1 MKAAWD
7 WHLPVET
14 ETQQREIVEFA
25 CDLGFDTLIVRD
37 PSEVMAR
44 RGAELGV
51 RIVAIVYAR
60 PSDAFAAAHPEC
72 LQRLLPAE
80 EEIARGGRENTPS
93 NFQLLSHRWFSIV
106 QDGATLC
113 FEYEASRSFLKER
126 VSSALEVA
134 DGVSFDGFGF
144 RNHYGCFCIRCM
156 DIRKTMAAA
165 QPEAHE
171 PELLARMSES
181 SLVTLSDA
189 LYEHAKAIKP
199 DAVVTN
205 HVWPPFYPNEYYG
218 NRLRLDFCTQTISW
232 FYPPH
237 WSLERVEFET
247 SEMKRLEDPKRNTF
261 VPFIGLYSDPYLV
274 RTPDRVRAEFEI
286 AGRYVKDHVVL
297 CSLETPHQYPEIADV
312 VKNAL
317 RT

>member
-14 ETQQREIVEFA
+14 GPQQREIVEFA
-25 CDLGFDTLIVRD
+25 SDLGFDTLIVRD
-37 PSEVMAR
+37 PTEAMAR
-44 RGAELGV
+44 RGAQLGV

-60 PSDAFAAAHPEC
+60 PSDAFAADHPEC

-80 EEIARGGRENTPS
+80 EEIARGANEGTPA

-113 FEYEASRSFLKER
+113 FEHEASRSFLKER
-126 VSSALEVA
+126 VRSTLKIA

-144 RNHYGCFCIRCM
+144 RNHYACFCDRCAA
-156 DIRKTMAAA
+156 IRKTMAADR
-165 QPEAHE
+165 PEAHE
-171 PELLARMSES
+171 PELLARMSET
-181 SLVTLSDA
+181 SLVTLSDV

-199 DAVVTN
+199 DAIVTN
-205 HVWPPFYPNEYYG
+205 HVWPPFYPNESYG
-218 NRLRLDFCTQTISW
+218 YRLRLDFCTQTISW

-247 SEMKRLEDPKRNTF
+247 AEMKRLEDVTRSTF

-274 RTPDRVRAEFEI
+274 RSPDRVRAEFEI
-286 AGRYVKDHVVL
+286 ASRFVENHVVL
-297 CSLETPHQYPEIADV
+297 CNLETPRRHPEIAAV
-312 VKNAL
+312 VRGAL
-317 RT
+317 EE

>member
-25 CDLGFDTLIVRD
+25 SDLGFDTLIVRD
-37 PSEVMAR
+37 PSEAMAR

-60 PSDAFAAAHPEC
+60 PSDAFAVDHPEC

-80 EEIARGGRENTPS
+80 EEIARAGRENTPS
-93 NFQLLSHRWFSIV
+93 DFQLLSHRWFSIV

-113 FEYEASRSFLKER
+113 FEHEASRSFLKER

-144 RNHYGCFCIRCM
+144 RNHYGCFCIRCT
-156 DIRKTMAAA
+156 DIRMTMAAEP
-165 QPEAHE
+165 PEAFE
-171 PELLARMSES
+171 PELLARMSEA
-181 SLVTLSDA
+181 SLVTVSDV
-189 LYEHAKAIKP
+189 LYEHAKGIKP
-199 DAVVTN
+199 DAVVAN
-205 HVWPPFYPNEYYG
+205 HVWPPFHPNEYYG

-247 SEMKRLEDPKRNTF
+247 AEMKRLEDPKRNTF
-261 VPFIGLYSDPYLV
+261 VPFIGLYADPYLV
-274 RTPDRVRAEFEI
+274 RSPERVRAEFDV
-286 AGRYVKDHVVL
+286 ACRYVKDHVVL
-297 CSLETPHQYPEIADV
+297 CNLETPRRYPEIAAV
-312 VKNAL
+312 VRDAL
-317 RT
+317 EA

>member
-14 ETQQREIVEFA
+14 GSQQREIVEFA
-25 CDLGFDTLIVRD
+25 DDLGFDTLIVRD
-37 PSEVMAR
+37 PSAVMAR

-60 PSDAFAAAHPEC
+60 PSDAFAGAHPEC
-72 LQRLLPAE
+72 LQRLLSAE
-80 EEIARGGRENTPS
+80 DEIARAGHEGTPA
-93 NFQLLSHRWFSIV
+93 NFQLLSHRWYSIV
-106 QDGATLC
+106 QEGATLC
-113 FEYEASRSFLKER
+113 FEHEASRSFLKER
-126 VSSALEVA
+126 VSRALEIA
-134 DGVSFDGFGF
+134 DGVAFDGFGF
-144 RNHYGCFCIRCM
+144 RNHYACFCDRCT
-156 DIRKTMAAA
+156 DVRTSMAAG

-171 PELLARMSES
+171 PDVLARMSET
-181 SLVTLSDA
+181 SLVAVSDV
-189 LYEHAKAIKP
+189 LYEHAKAIQR

-247 SEMKRLEDPKRNTF
+247 AEMKRLEDVKRNTF

-274 RTPDRVRAEFEI
+274 RSPDRVRAEFEV
-286 AGRYVKDHVVL
+286 AARYADGHVVL
-297 CSLETPHQYPEIADV
+297 CNLETPRHHPEIAAV
-312 VKNAL
+312 VKDAL
-317 RT
+317 GT

>member
-25 CDLGFDTLIVRD
+25 SDLGFDTLIVRD

-44 RGAELGV
+44 RGEALGV

-80 EEIARGGRENTPS
+80 DEIVRAGHEGGPA

-113 FEYEASRSFLKER
+113 FEHEASRSFLKER
-126 VSSALEVA
+126 VSRALDVA

-144 RNHYGCFCIRCM
+144 RNHYGCFCDRCAA
-156 DIRKTMAAA
+156 IRKTMAAE

-171 PELLARMSES
+171 PQLLARMSEA
-181 SLVTLSDA
+181 SLVRISEV
-189 LYEHAKAIKP
+189 LYEHAKTVKP
-199 DAVVTN
+199 DAIVTN
-205 HVWPPFYPNEYYG
+205 HVWPPFHPNEYYG

-232 FYPPH
+232 FYPPR

-247 SEMKRLEDPKRNTF
+247 AEMKRLEDANRNTF

-274 RTPDRVRAEFEI
+274 RFPDRVRAEFEI
-286 AGRYVKDHVVL
+286 AGRYVEDHVVL
-297 CSLETPHQYPEIADV
+297 CSLETPHQYPEIAAV

>member
-14 ETQQREIVEFA
+14 ETRQREIVEFA
-25 CDLGFDTLIVRD
+25 SDLGFDTLIVRD
-37 PSEVMAR
+37 PTEAMAR
-44 RGAELGV
+44 RGETLGV

-60 PSDAFAAAHPEC
+60 PSDAFAADHPEC
-72 LQRLLPAE
+72 LQRLLPRE
-80 EEIARGGRENTPS
+80 DEIVRAGHDRAPA

-106 QDGATLC
+106 QDTAALC
-113 FEYEASRSFLKER
+113 FEHEASRSFLKER
-126 VSSALEVA
+126 VSQALEVA

-144 RNHYGCFCIRCM
+144 RNHYACFCDRCAA
-156 DIRKTMAAA
+156 IRKTMAAG
-165 QPEAHE
+165 QPGAHE
-171 PELLARMSES
+171 PELLARMSET
-181 SLVTLSDA
+181 SLITLSDV
-189 LYEHAKAIKP
+189 LYEHAKAIEP
-199 DAVVTN
+199 DAIVTN

-237 WSLERVEFET
+237 WSLERVAFET
-247 SEMKRLEDPKRNTF
+247 AEMKRLEDPNRNSF

-274 RTPDRVRAEFEI
+274 RSPDRVRAEFEI
-286 AGRYVKDHVVL
+286 ARRYVEDHVVL
-297 CSLETPHQYPEIADV
+297 CSLETPHQYPEIAAV

-317 RT
+317 RK

>member
-14 ETQQREIVEFA
+14 GSQQREIVEFA

-60 PSDAFAAAHPEC
+60 PSDAFAGSHPEC

-80 EEIARGGRENTPS
+80 DEIARAGHEGTPA

-106 QDGATLC
+106 QDGSTLC
-113 FEYEASRSFLKER
+113 FEHEASRSFLKER
-126 VSSALEVA
+126 VSRALEIA
-134 DGVSFDGFGF
+134 DGVAFDGFGF
-144 RNHYGCFCIRCM
+144 RNHYACFCDRCT
-156 DIRKTMAAA
+156 DVRTSMAAG

-171 PELLARMSES
+171 PDLLARMSET
-181 SLVTLSDA
+181 SLVAVSDV
-189 LYEHAKAIKP
+189 LYEHAKAIQR

-247 SEMKRLEDPKRNTF
+247 AEMKRLEDVKRNTF

-274 RTPDRVRAEFEI
+274 RSPDRVRAEFEV
-286 AGRYVKDHVVL
+286 AARYADGHVVL
-297 CSLETPHQYPEIADV
+297 CNLETPRHHPEIAAV
-312 VKNAL
+312 VKDAL
-317 RT
+317 GT

>member
-25 CDLGFDTLIVRD
+25 SDLGFDTLIVRD
-37 PSEVMAR
+37 PSEAMAR
-44 RGAELGV
+44 RGEALGV

-60 PSDAFAAAHPEC
+60 PSDAFARAHPEC

-80 EEIARGGRENTPS
+80 DEIVCASRERTPD

-113 FEYEASRSFLKER
+113 FEHDASRRFLKER
-126 VSSALEVA
+126 VSRALEIA

-144 RNHYGCFCIRCM
+144 RNHYACFCDRCVAV
-156 DIRKTMAAA
+156 RESMAAE

-171 PELLARMSES
+171 PERLARMSET
-181 SLVTLSDA
+181 SLLTLSDV
-189 LYEHAKAIKP
+189 LYEHAKAVNP
-199 DAVVTN
+199 NAVVTN

-218 NRLRLDFCTQTISW
+218 SRLRLDFCTQTISW

-237 WSLERVEFET
+237 WSLERVAFET
-247 SEMKRLEDPKRNTF
+247 AEMKRLEDATRNTF

-274 RTPDRVRAEFEI
+274 RSPERVRAEFEI
-286 AGRYVKDHVVL
+286 AASYVEDHVVL
-297 CSLETPHQYPEIADV
+297 CNLETPRRYPEIAAV
-312 VKNAL
+312 VRDAL
-317 RT
+317 EQ

>member
-25 CDLGFDTLIVRD
+25 SDLGFDTLIVRD
-37 PSEVMAR
+37 PSEPMAR

-60 PSDAFAAAHPEC
+60 PSDAFAADASRNVFSGCCPRRTRSSRAGIEGT
-72 LQRLLPAE
+72 PA
-80 EEIARGGRENTPS
+80 

-106 QDGATLC
+106 QDGVTLC
-113 FEYEASRSFLKER
+113 FEHEASRSFLKER
-126 VSSALEVA
+126 VSRALEIA

-144 RNHYGCFCIRCM
+144 RNHYACFCDRCAA
-156 DIRKTMAAA
+156 IRKTMATE

-171 PELLARMSES
+171 PELLARMSET
-181 SLVTLSDA
+181 SLIGMSDI
-189 LYEHAKAIKP
+189 LYEHAKAIEP
-199 DAVVTN
+199 DAIVTN

-247 SEMKRLEDPKRNTF
+247 AEMKRLEDPKRNTF

-274 RTPDRVRAEFEI
+274 RSPDRVRAEFEI
-286 AGRYVKDHVVL
+286 AGTIRRGPRRPVQ
-297 CSLETPHQYPEIADV
+297 PR
-312 VKNAL
+312 NAASIS
-317 RT
+317 RNRGRR

>member
-14 ETQQREIVEFA
+14 ATQQREIVEFA
-25 CDLGFDTLIVRD
+25 SDLGFDTLIVRD
-37 PSEVMAR
+37 PTEAMAR
-44 RGAELGV
+44 RGEALGI

-60 PSDAFAAAHPEC
+60 PSDAFAADHPEC
-72 LQRLLPAE
+72 LQRLLPGE
-80 EEIARGGRENTPS
+80 DEIVRAGHERTPA

-113 FEYEASRSFLKER
+113 FEHEASRSFLKER

-144 RNHYGCFCIRCM
+144 RNHYACFCDRCAAL
-156 DIRKTMAAA
+156 RKSMAAA

-199 DAVVTN
+199 DATVTN
-205 HVWPPFYPNEYYG
+205 HVWPPFYPDEYYG

-247 SEMKRLEDPKRNTF
+247 AEMKRLEAPKRNTF
-261 VPFIGLYSDPYLV
+261 VPFIGLYADPYLV
-274 RTPDRVRAEFEI
+274 RSPDRVRAEFDI
-286 AGRYVKDHVVL
+286 ARRYVKDHVVL

-317 RT
+317 RA